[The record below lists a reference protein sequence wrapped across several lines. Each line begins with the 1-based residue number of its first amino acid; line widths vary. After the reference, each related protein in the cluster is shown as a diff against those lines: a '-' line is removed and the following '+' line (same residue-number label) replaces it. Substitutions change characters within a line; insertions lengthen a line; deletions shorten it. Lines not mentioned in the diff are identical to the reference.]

1 MLRGQLEQLGES
13 DGLSAWRQQEA
24 AALTSLVQSAITRL
38 QTPADCRQAKK
49 LVCHLSYEKCGFGCL
64 IHHAAYCLVTALATG
79 RVLVISDQPWYYS
92 DIVIKRLFRP
102 LSTTCTDYTGM

>member
-1 MLRGQLEQLGES
+1 MKSQIEQLGEN

-24 AALTSLVQSAITRL
+24 RDLTQTVQSAITRL
-38 QTPADCRQAKK
+38 QTPASCSQARK
-49 LVCHLSYEKCGFGCL
+49 LVCHLSYAKCGFGCL

-92 DIVIKRLFRP
+92 DIAIKRLLRP
-102 LSTTCTDYTGM
+102 LSTACTDYTGM

>member
-1 MLRGQLEQLGES
+1 MRSNIEQLGDN
-13 DGLSAWRQQEA
+13 DGFSAWRQQEA
-24 AALTSLVQSAITRL
+24 SDLSSSVQSAITRL

-49 LVCHLSYEKCGFGCL
+49 LVCHLSYAKCEFGCL

-92 DIVIKRLFRP
+92 DIAIKRLFRP
-102 LSTTCTDYTGM
+102 LSTACKDYTGM